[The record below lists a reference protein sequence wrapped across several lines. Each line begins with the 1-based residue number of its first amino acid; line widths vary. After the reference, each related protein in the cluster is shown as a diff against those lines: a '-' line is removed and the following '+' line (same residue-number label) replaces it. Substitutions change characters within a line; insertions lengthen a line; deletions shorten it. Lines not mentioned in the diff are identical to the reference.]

1 MNIVS
6 DFENG
11 AVYSVAEAV
20 NSGEITFTPHAK
32 FKGVAIKHLVTGKTT
47 GSQISCHLVKVEP
60 FCTLDIHTHANN
72 LEIHEIIDG
81 DGTLFL
87 GGKVYHY
94 SAGSLGVIPVSV
106 SHKVDAGK
114 NGLCILAKFTPAL
127 L

>member
-1 MNIVS
+1 MNIVN

-11 AVYSVAEAV
+11 AVYSVTKAV
-20 NSGEITFTPHAK
+20 NSGEIAFTPHAK
-32 FKGVAIKHLVTGKTT
+32 FKGVAIKHQVTGKTT

-60 FCTLDIHTHANN
+60 FCTLDTHVHAGN

-87 GGKVYHY
+87 GDKTYHY
-94 SAGSLGVIPVSV
+94 SAGSLGVIPAGV

-114 NGLCILAKFTPAL
+114 NGLYILAKFTPAL

>member
-11 AVYSVAEAV
+11 AVYSIAEAV
-20 NSGEITFTPHAK
+20 NSGDITFTPHAK

-47 GSQISCHLVKVEP
+47 GGQISCHLVKVEP
-60 FCTLDIHTHANN
+60 FCSLDTHVHEKN

-87 GGKVYHY
+87 GGKAYLYH
-94 SAGSLGVIPVSV
+94 AGTVGVIPAGVA
-106 SHKVDAGK
+106 HKVDAGK
-114 NGLCILAKFTPAL
+114 NGICILAKFTPAL